1 MPEATKSTPDHEPS
15 TSTDEP
21 LEVPDSQRER
31 PFRFTVQA
39 SHLAH
44 PDELVPLARK
54 AESLG
59 VSVLTVADHLD
70 DQLAPIP
77 AMMAAAMATT
87 DLRVGSMVLSNDYRH
102 PLMLAKEAATVDV
115 LTGGRLEFGIGA
127 GWMTE
132 DYRMAGMP
140 MDRPGVRIARLEEA
154 IRLILAAWGGEQVDF
169 SGEHYRVTDY
179 VGVPLPHQRPHPPL
193 FIGGGGRR
201 ILSLAGRHADI
212 VGLNPILTSG
222 VIDENAG
229 PSATRQATERK
240 IRWIR
245 EAAGDR
251 FDQIE
256 IQTRIHLVLL
266 TDDREGVFDALAGGF
281 GLTPAEAAET
291 PHALCGTVDQIVD
304 DLIERRETLG
314 ISSIGI
320 SAASLDDVAPVI
332 ERLAGV

>member
-1 MPEATKSTPDHEPS
+1 MADTPKND
-15 TSTDEP
+15 DGDRDFR
-21 LEVPDSQRER
+21 VPASHRTR

-39 SHLAH
+39 SHLDH

-59 VSVLTVADHLD
+59 VSALTVADHLD

-77 AMMAAAMATT
+77 AMMAAAAATT
-87 DLRVGSMVLSNDYRH
+87 ELRVGSMVLSNDYRH
-102 PLMLAKEAATVDV
+102 PLMLAKEAATIDA
-115 LTGGRLEFGIGA
+115 LTGGRLDFGIGA

-132 DYRMAGMP
+132 DYRMAGIP
-140 MDRPGVRIARLEEA
+140 MDRPGIRIERLEEA
-154 IRLILAAWGGEQVDF
+154 IQIIRRAWNGERFDF
-169 SGEHYRVTDY
+169 DGQHYTVTNY
-179 VGVPLPHQRPHPPL
+179 AGVPLPHRHPGPPL

-201 ILSLAGRHADI
+201 ILSLAGRHADV

-222 VIDENAG
+222 VIDANAG
-229 PSATRQATERK
+229 PSATKEATMRK
-240 IRWIR
+240 IDWIR

-256 IQTRIHLVLL
+256 IQTRIHLVLM

-281 GLTPAEAAET
+281 GLKPAEAAET

-320 SAASLDDVAPVI
+320 SASSLDDIAPVI
-332 ERLAGV
+332 ERLAGT

>member
-1 MPEATKSTPDHEPS
+1 MPDAANTSFDDDTYVPPS
-15 TSTDEP
+15 SHRD
-21 LEVPDSQRER
+21 R

-44 PDELVPLARK
+44 PDQLVPLARK
-54 AESLG
+54 AEDLG

-70 DQLAPIP
+70 DQVAPIP
-77 AMMAAAMATT
+77 AMMAAALATT
-87 DLRVGSMVLSNDYRH
+87 TLRVGSMVLSNDYRH
-102 PLMLAKEAATVDV
+102 PVMLAKEAATVDV

-127 GWMTE
+127 GWMSE
-132 DYRMAGMP
+132 DYRMAGMT
-140 MDRPGVRIARLEEA
+140 MDRPGVRIERLEEA
-154 IRLILAAWGGEQVDF
+154 IDVILAAWSGEPVEF

-179 VGVPLPHQRPHPPL
+179 IGTPLPHQRPHPPL

-201 ILSLAGRHADI
+201 ILSLAGRRADT

-222 VIDENAG
+222 VIDANAG
-229 PSATRQATERK
+229 PNATHEATEQK

-245 EAAGDR
+245 DAAGER
-251 FDQIE
+251 FEDIE
-256 IQTRIHLVLL
+256 LQTRIHLVLV
-266 TDDREGVFDALAGGF
+266 TDDRDGTFDALAGGF
-281 GLTPAEAAET
+281 GLTPSDAART

-320 SAASLDDVAPVI
+320 SASSLDDMAPVI
-332 ERLAGV
+332 ERLADR

>member
-1 MPEATKSTPDHEPS
+1 MSEVAKTLPDE
-15 TSTDEP
+15 TAF
-21 LEVPDSQRER
+21 EVPAAHRGR

-54 AESLG
+54 AEGMG
-59 VSVLTVADHLD
+59 VSALTVADHLD
-70 DQLAPIP
+70 DQVAPIP
-77 AMMAAAMATT
+77 AMMAAALATT

-102 PLMLAKEAATVDV
+102 PLLLAKEAATVDV

-132 DYRMAGMP
+132 DYRMAGMV
-140 MDRPGVRIARLEEA
+140 MDRPGVRIERLEEA
-154 IRLILAAWGGEQVDF
+154 IEVILAAWSGERVEF
-169 SGEHYRVTDY
+169 SGEHYAVTDY
-179 VGVPLPHQRPHPPL
+179 VGTPLPLQRPRPPL

-201 ILSLAGRHADI
+201 ILSLAGRHADT

-222 VIDENAG
+222 VIDANAG
-229 PSATRQATERK
+229 PNATHEATERK

-256 IQTRIHLVLL
+256 LQTRIHLVLI
-266 TDDREGVFDALAGGF
+266 TDDRHGTFEALAGGF
-281 GLTPAEAAET
+281 GLTPADAART

-320 SAASLDDVAPVI
+320 SASSLDDMAPVI
-332 ERLAGV
+332 ERLAGR

>member
-1 MPEATKSTPDHEPS
+1 MPQVENPQEE
-15 TSTDEP
+15 DEP
-21 LEVPDSQRER
+21 FVVPTTHSGR

-39 SHLAH
+39 SHLGH

-59 VSVLTVADHLD
+59 VSTLTVADHLD

-77 AMMAAAMATT
+77 AMMAAAAATT
-87 DLRVGSMVLSNDYRH
+87 HLRVGTMVLANDYRH
-102 PLMLAKEAATVDV
+102 PLLLAKEAATVDV

-132 DYRMAGMP
+132 DYRMAGIP
-140 MDRPGVRIARLEEA
+140 MDRPGVRIERLEEA
-154 IRLILAAWGGEQVDF
+154 IRVILGAWSGEQVEF
-169 SGEHYRVTDY
+169 TGEHYRVTGY
-179 VGVPLPHQRPHPPL
+179 VGVPVPVQQPRPPI

-201 ILSLAGRHADI
+201 ILSLAGRHADT

-229 PSATRQATERK
+229 PSATKRATQQK
-240 IRWIR
+240 IDWIR
-245 EAAGDR
+245 AAAGER

-256 IQTRIHLVLL
+256 IQTRIHLVLV
-266 TDDREGVFDALAGGF
+266 TDDRDSVFESLSGGF
-281 GLTPAEAAET
+281 GLTPTEAAET

-304 DLIERRETLG
+304 DLVERRETLG

-320 SAASLDDVAPVI
+320 SAASLDDMAPVI
-332 ERLAGV
+332 DRLAGT